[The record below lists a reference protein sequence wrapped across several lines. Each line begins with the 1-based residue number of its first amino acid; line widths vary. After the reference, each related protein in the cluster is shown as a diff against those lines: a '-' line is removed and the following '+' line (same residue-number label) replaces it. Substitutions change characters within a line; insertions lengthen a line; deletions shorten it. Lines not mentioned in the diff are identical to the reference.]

1 MQFKIKK
8 MSQKERAYSLNR
20 ETINRTRKLRHKNT
34 FLDLVTKKIKYTKKL
49 LLLFFK
55 GKNY

>member
-1 MQFKIKK
+1 

-20 ETINRTRKLRHKNT
+20 ETINITRKLRHKNT